1 MASRRPPRLHS
12 TLYTGFNRYLVTACA
27 YERLALLVSPPCF
40 DIIRKQLLQSAT
52 AHGFSVLAYC
62 VMPDHVHLLVE
73 ALAEDA
79 CLLPF
84 VAGFKQRTG
93 FAFRRFAGEPL
104 WQDGFHDHI
113 LRADECARSVARYL
127 LENPVR
133 AGLVRHPLEWPYLGS
148 DRYTVREL
156 LESAGGLAGP
166 P

>member
-12 TLYTGFNRYLVTACA
+12 TLYAGFNRYLVTVCA
-27 YERLALLVSPPCF
+27 FGRLALLVSPPCF
-40 DIIRKQLLQSAT
+40 DLIRKQLLQSA
-52 AHGFSVLAYC
+52 AAQRFSVLAYC
-62 VMPDHVHLLVE
+62 VMPDHAHLLVE

-84 VAGFKQRTG
+84 VSEFKQRTG
-93 FAFRRFAGEPL
+93 FAFKRLAGQAL

-148 DRYTVREL
+148 ERYTLREL
-156 LESAGGLAGP
+156 LESAGDTRG
-166 P
+166 